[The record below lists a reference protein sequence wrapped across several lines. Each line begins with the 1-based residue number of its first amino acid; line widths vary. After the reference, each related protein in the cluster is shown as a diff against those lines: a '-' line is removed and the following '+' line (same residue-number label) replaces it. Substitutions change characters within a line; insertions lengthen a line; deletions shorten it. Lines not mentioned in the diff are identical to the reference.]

1 MKKQPFPI
9 TYIRALARTE
19 AALAA
24 YADKTLAAEPG
35 LALTFSQYLI
45 LTATLGKG
53 TVSQADVARELSIS
67 GAATSRHMSLL
78 HTLGYITRHI
88 NSDERRAHEIALT
101 KRGAA
106 KRRLAEQLL
115 VKALHHP
122 LHSVSVPARASVL
135 KTLEKTVQGIGEV
148 V

>member
-1 MKKQPFPI
+1 MKKQPFSI

-24 YADKTLAAEPG
+24 YADKVLATEPG

-53 TVSQADVARELSIS
+53 AISQADVARELSIS
-67 GAATSRHMSLL
+67 GAATSRHMNLL
-78 HTLGYITRHI
+78 HTRGYITRHI
-88 NSDERRAHEIALT
+88 NADERRAHEIALT

-115 VKALHHP
+115 VKALHNP
-122 LHSVSVPARASVL
+122 LHSISASARTSVL
-135 KTLEKTVQGIGEV
+135 KTLAKTVRGIGDV
-148 V
+148 T